1 MCPKISLDKR
11 EYPKGE
17 GVRMKTQ
24 AKDFKLLRPNGHLLL
39 SKLIFVH
46 INFKSALAM
55 FLNIS
60 KIAY

>member
-1 MCPKISLDKR
+1 MLILKASALQMRMDREKQLSLLD
-11 EYPKGE
+11 
-17 GVRMKTQ
+17 
-24 AKDFKLLRPNGHLLL
+24 
-39 SKLIFVH
+39 KLIFVH